1 MEEAHPQTPEE
12 AITEQPPTR
21 LVIPGLL
28 FPDAAA
34 FLRAHSCTIKVNEG
48 KGDGIATYTAVTL
61 PVGTQREQI
70 ARIATVRYRITF
82 PDSTIIYESY
92 NPGNKASLL
101 YIPAQEGND
110 TGAATTKHSHDV
122 YGLKEG

>member
-1 MEEAHPQTPEE
+1 MEEN
-12 AITEQPPTR
+12 PPTR

-34 FLRAHSCTIKVNEG
+34 FLRAHSCTVKVNEG
-48 KGDGIATYTAVTL
+48 TGNGIDTSTVVTL

-82 PDSTIIYESY
+82 PVPDSTIIYESY